1 MMDQLAQYLSDGV
14 ESTLR
19 QALKASLTN
28 PRESAFLLKYLL
40 TSAAAAKKREAAQE
54 TGASVPP
61 FLIASIASTCNLF
74 CSGCYARANSTV
86 GASACAAQL
95 SDSDWARI
103 FREARE
109 LGVTFILL
117 AGGEPLMR
125 RGVLEAA
132 AGTPQIIFPV
142 FTNGTMFDEAYLDLF
157 DRSRN
162 LVPVISVEGD
172 AAQTNARRGAG
183 VYEKLAAAMEAISER
198 GILFGVSVTVTKEN
212 LKTVTERP
220 YIDALRARG
229 CRLAIFVEYVPVN
242 GTSASAPDDADR
254 AELLRRIDGMRAEL
268 DDFILIAF
276 PGDEDALGGC
286 LAAGRGFFHIS
297 PRGDAEPCPFSPFS
311 DTNLKESSLRDALAS
326 PLFRTLKLGG
336 FLEGEHAGGCTL
348 YEKEARIRALMQ
360 AQKE

>member
-1 MMDQLAQYLSDGV
+1 MDQLVQYLSEGV

-19 QALKASLTN
+19 QALRASLSN
-28 PRESAFLLKYLL
+28 PRESAFLLKYLI
-40 TSAAAAKKREAAQE
+40 TSAAAAKKREASAE
-54 TGASVPP
+54 AGAPVPP

-86 GASACAAQL
+86 GTSACAAQL
-95 SDSDWARI
+95 SDGEWARI
-103 FREARE
+103 FCEAKE

-132 AGTPQIIFPV
+132 AGIPQIIFPV
-142 FTNGTMFDEAYLDLF
+142 FTNGTMFDEASLNLF
-157 DRSRN
+157 DKNRN
-162 LVPVISVEGD
+162 LVPVISIEGD
-172 AAQTNARRGAG
+172 AAQTDARRGAG
-183 VYEKLAAAMEAISER
+183 VYEKLTAAMEAISER

-212 LKTVTERP
+212 LKTVTERA

-229 CRLAIFVEYVPVN
+229 CRLAVFVEYVPVN
-242 GTSASAPDDADR
+242 ETSASAPDDADR
-254 AELLRRIDGMRAEL
+254 AELLRRIDDIRAQT

-311 DTNLKESSLRDALAS
+311 DTNLKESSLKNALAS

-348 YEKEARIRALMQ
+348 YEKEARIRALIQ
-360 AQKE
+360 PQQE